1 MDRLLLQH
9 GTVID
14 TEPVAV
20 HADTDVLIEDGRIA
34 AVGPGLDATGAEV
47 VDATDR
53 IVVPGFVDTH
63 RHGWQS
69 VLRASAMDLDLMGYM
84 GLLNGQIAPTL
95 QPADLAVAAELTGL
109 ECLDAGITTLQDYAH
124 IVYSPAHADAVV
136 GGLQASGV
144 RAAFG
149 YSQPVFASPEQWRT
163 DDARRVRER
172 LLPDDDALVTMM
184 LAAMGPS
191 FAAPEVVES
200 DWKLAAELGVRLVT
214 HIGATADVPN
224 PIRTLGERGLLR
236 EGTLY
241 VHGNSLTD
249 EDLRLIAGSGGTLSI
264 TPAIEARMSIGAPT
278 LGRTR
283 RFGVTAGLGVDV
295 VTSGPGD
302 PFSLMR
308 AALMS
313 EDATDGE
320 HVPVADVLALATL
333 GGATAMGLQDRVG
346 SLRPGKQ
353 ADVVLIRT
361 DDVSTVGGHNPI
373 GTVLSAHPG
382 VVEAVLVAGRFV
394 KRDGRLLRG
403 RVGEVVAEAKKI
415 AVRLAG

>member
-20 HADTDVLIEDGRIA
+20 HTDTDVLIEDGRIT
-34 AVGPGLDATGAEV
+34 AVGAGIDPAGAEV

-53 IVVPGFVDTH
+53 IVAPGFVDTH

-69 VLRASAMDLDLMGYM
+69 VLKSVAMDVNIMEYM
-84 GLLNGQIAPTL
+84 RLVNGQLAPTL

-109 ECLDAGITTLQDYAH
+109 ECLDAGITTLQDYSH
-124 IVYSPAHADAVV
+124 IMYSPAHADAVV
-136 GGLQASGV
+136 GGLQAAGI

-149 YSQPVFASPEQWRT
+149 YSQPVFEEAAPWRYA
-163 DDARRVRER
+163 DARRVREQ
-172 LLPDDDALVTMM
+172 LLPDDGALVTMM
-184 LAAMGPS
+184 LAAMGPAYAPMES
-191 FAAPEVVES
+191 VAA
-200 DWKLAAELGVRLVT
+200 DWKLAAELGVPLVT
-214 HIGATADVPN
+214 HIGAGPDVPR
-224 PIRTLGERGLLR
+224 PLAALGEHGLLR
-236 EGTLY
+236 AGTLY
-241 VHGNSLTD
+241 VHGNTLTD
-249 EDLRLIAGSGGTLSI
+249 DDLRLIADSGGALSI
-264 TPAIEARMSIGAPT
+264 TPAVEARMKLGAPT

-302 PFSLMR
+302 LFSVMR

-313 EDATDGE
+313 EDASGGE
-320 HVPVADVLALATL
+320 LVPVADVLALATM
-333 GGATAMGLQDRVG
+333 GGAAAMGLQERIG

-353 ADVVLIRT
+353 ADVVLLRT

-373 GTVLSAHPG
+373 GTVVSAHPG
-382 VVEAVLVAGRFV
+382 VVDAVLVAGKFV
-394 KRDGRLLRG
+394 KRDGKLLHP
-403 RVGEVVAEAKKI
+403 RVGQVVADAKRI
-415 AVRLAG
+415 AARLGG